1 MRELL
6 RPFFSIWISVFLL
19 PASHVFN
26 YGLCDGCLAFA
37 AAKTLS
43 ALLYLGGFTR
53 ACRETTTTKKEKKAA
68 GAEGEGW
75 ARVGSAWKEA
85 QFLRVKCVLTMTGLS
100 SSAPHDNIGS
110 YQDETYRTPL
120 LLPPQKKRTR
130 VSKLLFLS
138 FFFFCMHFL
147 KIPRCCLYFDANLRV
162 RKLTLLYSTLRF
174 FMKWSLQHSA
184 TLSGLHDFYF
194 SFFYGFFFSLH
205 LFFFFNYL
213 TDRFGLRTH
222 TKGTRLVLSA
232 SRCSRC

>member
-100 SSAPHDNIGS
+100 SSAPHDNIG
-110 YQDETYRTPL
+110 
-120 LLPPQKKRTR
+120 
-130 VSKLLFLS
+130 
-138 FFFFCMHFL
+138 
-147 KIPRCCLYFDANLRV
+147 I
-162 RKLTLLYSTLRF
+162 
-174 FMKWSLQHSA
+174 
-184 TLSGLHDFYF
+184 
-194 SFFYGFFFSLH
+194 
-205 LFFFFNYL
+205 
-213 TDRFGLRTH
+213 
-222 TKGTRLVLSA
+222 
-232 SRCSRC
+232 